1 MILQYPLSSEKIVRI
16 MEAENKI
23 VFCVDRRATKK
34 EIAQEFEKQFKFKP
48 IQINTKIKGNKKIAY
63 IKLKADNSARDVATK
78 LGLM

>member
-23 VFCVDRRATKK
+23 VFTVDRRATKK
-34 EIAQEFEKQFKFKP
+34 EIADEFEKQFKFKP
-48 IQINTKIKGNKKIAY
+48 VQINTKIKGNKKIAY
-63 IKLKADNSARDVATK
+63 IKLKAENSAMDIATK